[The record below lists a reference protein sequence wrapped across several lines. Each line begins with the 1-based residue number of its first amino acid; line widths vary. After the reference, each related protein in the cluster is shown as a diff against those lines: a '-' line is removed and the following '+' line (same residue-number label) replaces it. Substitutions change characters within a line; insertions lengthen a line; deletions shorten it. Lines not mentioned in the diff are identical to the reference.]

1 MPAGGP
7 ERPAH
12 GDPRRS
18 GGPSSSG
25 ERPRTLTR
33 LRFVAPP
40 GMALEESQGEAKTIG
55 RYEILETLGK
65 GAMGVVYKARDP
77 LLDRIV
83 AVKTLVS
90 PRAGGRRTRRA
101 YLERF
106 EREAKAAAK
115 MQHPAIVTIFD
126 VGLEENGA
134 PYMVL
139 EYLPGESLADR
150 LDQVRM
156 PLGRA
161 VQVGQDLAS
170 ALAFAHR
177 QRIVHRDVKPANV
190 LHAGETRWKLAD
202 FGIARLPD
210 SDLTQV
216 GIFMGT
222 PGYAPPEAISQGRYT
237 SQADVFAW
245 GAVLYELLSG
255 RIPYEGPDTRTTNGY
270 VLKTTAKSPRDYDA
284 SIPEPLAEVAMK
296 ALHPSTDVRF
306 KDGAEAESALKR
318 AWEECLQNEM
328 VLLPSLTGPEVSHD
342 RVATTMHHT
351 VPQRSKARGSKGQ
364 PASPPAAPQA
374 DRGVMAPSR
383 PPQPVGD
390 DDPTRIMNRA
400 PEEPIAVRL
409 ADVAER
415 KPIATGDSTITEKDW
430 VRQGYHK
437 TVEESHPYGQGRVEA
452 SSSMSETIQRSTRPR
467 EAKDPMR
474 TPPPVARD
482 ARMRTPAPVR
492 PGARPRRR
500 AALPARIGL
509 WIAVLLL
516 AVAAGAAG
524 AYLLIGAL

>member
-1 MPAGGP
+1 MPSA
-7 ERPAH
+7 
-12 GDPRRS
+12 S
-18 GGPSSSG
+18 

-40 GMALEESQGEAKTIG
+40 GMGLEESQGEAKTIG
-55 RYEILETLGK
+55 RYEIVETLGK

-161 VQVGQDLAS
+161 VQIGQDLAS

-270 VLKTTAKSPRDYDA
+270 VLKTTAKSPRDYDS
-284 SIPEPLAEVAMK
+284 SIPEPLAEVVMK

-306 KDGAEAESALKR
+306 KDGAEAEASLKR
-318 AWEECLQNEM
+318 AWDECLTNEM
-328 VLLPSLTGPEVSHD
+328 VLLPSLTGPELPHD
-342 RVATTMHHT
+342 RVGAGMHHT
-351 VPQRSKARGSKGQ
+351 VPLRGKARGGKQQAGG
-364 PASPPAAPQA
+364 APPG
-374 DRGVMAPSR
+374 DRLVISTSR
-383 PPQPVGD
+383 PPQAPQTPPAIGD

-400 PEEPIAVRL
+400 PEPDEPAGE
-409 ADVAER
+409 A
-415 KPIATGDSTITEKDW
+415 
-430 VRQGYHK
+430 RQEWGQHAYHQ
-437 TVEESHPYGQGRVEA
+437 TVEESHPYGQGRGLD
-452 SSSMSETIQRSTRPR
+452 QDRSR
-467 EAKDPMR
+467 AN
-474 TPPPVARD
+474 PPPPEPPQRRPPRKPDGRKAD
-482 ARMRTPAPVR
+482 ARKGDDR
-492 PGARPRRR
+492 ARPPVPPPPAVVEVRAQARQAAKGR
-500 AALPARIGL
+500 PAAALPARIGL

-516 AVAAGAAG
+516 AVAAGAAS
-524 AYLLIGAL
+524 AYWLIGAL